1 MIDFQILLAKAMSF
15 FEENHPRFHQYMK
28 TMYASRAEQWA
39 SCYRLNTQL
48 DTNMHVETF
57 HRVIKI
63 DYLKHKQNRRIDHLL
78 HILFKYNRDLVFN
91 FLKKEIFGKRSHKV
105 CEIMMHHRAA
115 LKTCEKGN
123 ADIVAIDDY
132 TWRLQSESEPG
143 KWYTVEKSN
152 NDTSCGCHLKC
163 DECNIC
169 VHTYSCTC
177 LNAILHNTICKHVH
191 LSCLLSCRG
200 MLETSTSHIW
210 EIG

>member
-1 MIDFQILLAKAMSF
+1 MSDDAEQYYNAWSGVFGPVPKKLLCSWHVDRAWKKAIYEHIIGPEAKLEVSYAESQCTVIDFQILLAKAMSF
-15 FEENHPRFHQYMK
+15 FEENHPRFYQYMK

-91 FLKKEIFGKRSHKV
+91 FLRKEIFGKRSHKV
-105 CEIMMHHRAA
+105 CEIMMHHRAT

-132 TWRLQSESEPG
+132 TWIRTWKMVHCG
-143 KWYTVEKSN
+143 KIK
-152 NDTSCGCHLKC
+152 
-163 DECNIC
+163 
-169 VHTYSCTC
+169 
-177 LNAILHNTICKHVH
+177 
-191 LSCLLSCRG
+191 
-200 MLETSTSHIW
+200 
-210 EIG
+210 